1 MIITPNMLNEIVPKD
16 ILPTRLDSALNLY
29 TNINY
34 KNKKGLILYNTNP
47 TTWNSLYPFYELN
60 HKFILNNF
68 QIKDENITYGE
79 LIKEYEKFY
88 QKDYEQKRGYN
99 KEKRIHILKEEYIK
113 TFNLNNA
120 NINAELTP
128 VYELKF
134 SKSQNVWTLYYFENY
149 VANQIDDLEV
159 LLNEELYEQKILQ
172 IDSKTT
178 VIDGINIISN
188 LSYILSI
195 PSNIEILNHNLIEK

>member
-47 TTWNSLYPFYELN
+47 TTWNSLYPFFELN
-60 HKFILNNF
+60 HKFVLNNF

-159 LLNEELYEQKILQ
+159 LLNEELYEQKILP